1 MVKTAWRLTVR
12 LSGFE
17 ILNNPGAPGKFD
29 PRGLHFA
36 HKNVQIDLL
45 CKKFKT
51 WSNRTGLFTIDW
63 QTINETFY
71 RPIRLFGGDPFDV
84 KRVQAC
90 VTKFWLKAARN
101 MLLGSFYS

>member
-36 HKNVQIDLL
+36 HKNVQLDLL
-45 CKKFKT
+45 CEISKYMGNFWFENLPKF
-51 WSNRTGLFTIDW
+51 
-63 QTINETFY
+63 
-71 RPIRLFGGDPFDV
+71 
-84 KRVQAC
+84 
-90 VTKFWLKAARN
+90 
-101 MLLGSFYS
+101 